1 MFQTPVRKNLPNVVN
16 ICNNRTSVRKKG
28 NMATLAQVQAPALRL
43 TRRGRLMLSSLS
55 FISILVVS
63 SYLLIGLT
71 STDANASNSEALNN
85 SSLIVV
91 APGETLWTIAS
102 RVNPERDPR
111 AVIEDIKALNV
122 LEGVNLYAGQVLR
135 IPN

>member
-1 MFQTPVRKNLPNVVN
+1 MFQTPVRKNLPNVVH

-111 AVIEDIKALNV
+111 AVIEDIKAVNV
-122 LEGVNLYAGQVLR
+122 LEGVNLSAGQVLR

>member
-1 MFQTPVRKNLPNVVN
+1 MT
-16 ICNNRTSVRKKG
+16 
-28 NMATLAQVQAPALRL
+28 TLAQVQAPALRL

-122 LEGVNLYAGQVLR
+122 LEGVNLYAGQILR

>member
-1 MFQTPVRKNLPNVVN
+1 MFQTPVRKNLPNVAH

-28 NMATLAQVQAPALRL
+28 NMTTLAQVQAPALRL

-122 LEGVNLYAGQVLR
+122 LEGVNLYAGQILR

>member
-1 MFQTPVRKNLPNVVN
+1 MFQTPVRKNLPNVVH

-111 AVIEDIKALNV
+111 AVIEDIKAVNV
-122 LEGVNLYAGQVLR
+122 LEGVNISAGQVLR

>member
-1 MFQTPVRKNLPNVVN
+1 MFQTPVRKNLPNVAH

-28 NMATLAQVQAPALRL
+28 NMTTLAQVQAPALRL